1 MGSVKTWLAAAAL
14 CAAAASTW
22 ASGAQDLLSTL
33 DRAAQPAPEPS
44 VTVRLVAQ
52 NEGLTPQAENLLAVV
67 LEHAPGWHTYW
78 RMPGDAGLTTQFSFT
93 TPKDVRLTDP
103 RFPLPERHNDKGI
116 VSFSYGGTAVF
127 PFEAEIPRFP
137 EGRSA
142 RISIH
147 VSYLA
152 CKDVCIPG
160 EGTAEITLPYEVA
173 PKPSADAELVSNAI
187 VNVPEVADIRG
198 VRAVYEEDRLKV
210 TVPASEVHVEKSLSF
225 YPLDER
231 VLKLSDEPQHQTE
244 DPDFTH
250 GTANLDNHAIIS
262 SVCKQNITSI
272 SKYTIIKLVFLAI
285 RDQCL
290 DFSRIFRHCKIL
302 CRPANAKCR
311 MLAHRLLLQYFNLFY
326 LQTHTFLTKI
336 NIKKPI
342 SSALS

>member
-127 PFEAEIPRFP
+127 PLRPR
-137 EGRSA
+137 S
-142 RISIH
+142 
-147 VSYLA
+147 
-152 CKDVCIPG
+152 
-160 EGTAEITLPYEVA
+160 
-173 PKPSADAELVSNAI
+173 
-187 VNVPEVADIRG
+187 
-198 VRAVYEEDRLKV
+198 
-210 TVPASEVHVEKSLSF
+210 PASPRDAPRASASTSPTSPARTSASPARARPKSRCPTRSRRSPRPMPSSF
-225 YPLDER
+225 RTPSSTCPKWPTSAACAPSTR
-231 VLKLSDEPQHQTE
+231 R
-244 DPDFTH
+244 
-250 GTANLDNHAIIS
+250 TA
-262 SVCKQNITSI
+262 
-272 SKYTIIKLVFLAI
+272 
-285 RDQCL
+285 
-290 DFSRIFRHCKIL
+290 SR
-302 CRPANAKCR
+302 
-311 MLAHRLLLQYFNLFY
+311 
-326 LQTHTFLTKI
+326 
-336 NIKKPI
+336 
-342 SSALS
+342 

>member
-142 RISIH
+142 RISIT
-147 VSYLA
+147 SPTSPARTSASPARARPKSRYPTRSRRSPRPMPSSFRTPSSTCPKWPTSAA
-152 CKDVCIPG
+152 CAPSTRR
-160 EGTAEITLPYEVA
+160 TA
-173 PKPSADAELVSNAI
+173 
-187 VNVPEVADIRG
+187 
-198 VRAVYEEDRLKV
+198 
-210 TVPASEVHVEKSLSF
+210 
-225 YPLDER
+225 
-231 VLKLSDEPQHQTE
+231 
-244 DPDFTH
+244 
-250 GTANLDNHAIIS
+250 
-262 SVCKQNITSI
+262 
-272 SKYTIIKLVFLAI
+272 
-285 RDQCL
+285 
-290 DFSRIFRHCKIL
+290 SR
-302 CRPANAKCR
+302 
-311 MLAHRLLLQYFNLFY
+311 
-326 LQTHTFLTKI
+326 
-336 NIKKPI
+336 
-342 SSALS
+342 

>member
-1 MGSVKTWLAAAAL
+1 M
-14 CAAAASTW
+14 
-22 ASGAQDLLSTL
+22 
-33 DRAAQPAPEPS
+33 
-44 VTVRLVAQ
+44 RLVAQ
-52 NEGLTPQAENLLAVV
+52 NEGLTPQAENLLAVG

-244 DPDFTH
+244 EDGSASILMTLAPEFLQEPRATQI
-250 GTANLDNHAIIS
+250 GRAS
-262 SVCKQNITSI
+262 CRERVC
-272 SKYTIIKLVFLAI
+272 
-285 RDQCL
+285 
-290 DFSRIFRHCKIL
+290 
-302 CRPANAKCR
+302 
-311 MLAHRLLLQYFNLFY
+311 QYV
-326 LQTHTFLTKI
+326 
-336 NIKKPI
+336 
-342 SSALS
+342 